1 MINIRDLNDKHID
14 ILVIYKTSEA
24 IHLHGNY

>member
-14 ILVIYKTSEA
+14 ILVIYK
-24 IHLHGNY
+24 IFIIRQQKKN